1 MKFLGPTSQPR
12 LNEAAGFVFLAIAL
26 FFLISLISYHPLDPS
41 LNTSTSSPKVA
52 NLAGP
57 AGSYLSDF
65 LLQSF
70 GIAAYLIPMLIA
82 LLGWRWIRN
91 ESIESPVVKTAG
103 SAMLV
108 AATAAGFGLTTWRP
122 FAGGIPASGLA

>member
-1 MKFLGPTSQPR
+1 MHRHRVLSELSADAVLVGVRVVSNCFWHNSGCSGYLPFRRKMKFLGPTSQPR

-70 GIAAYLIPMLIA
+70 GIAAYLI
-82 LLGWRWIRN
+82 
-91 ESIESPVVKTAG
+91 
-103 SAMLV
+103 
-108 AATAAGFGLTTWRP
+108 
-122 FAGGIPASGLA
+122 